1 LDKLRAFAFRLQS
14 LVGIAEG
21 KRGVLLSFG
30 SCHIRRGNVKSL
42 QSLHMT
48 GL

>member
-14 LVGIAEG
+14 LVGIAQG
-21 KRGVLLSFG
+21 KRGLLLSFG
-30 SCHIRRGNVKSL
+30 SSHIPRGNVKSS

-48 GL
+48 RL